1 MIISGAFLWYAF
13 RFILEPK
20 GETVA
25 MLSLSLP
32 ALFVLI
38 LPKKF
43 DSVRQY
49 LELKNAIATFLLYF
63 FLSECSIAIIEF
75 VMRRHVFGWI
85 GSYYST
91 GLVSYEEDSF
101 RSVAFLNGGPVNN
114 ALVVTTINLFYLLSD
129 TFSLKKKMA
138 LFILGLAAV
147 FCFNARMAIIINVLG
162 LLLFIGKEIW
172 YSRQLNKIQY
182 IVFLIVVAIA
192 FFIFFINYGMGNRLW
207 MFKNISADGSIQT
220 RLRLFNYI
228 DNVNITDLLWGQSL
242 SWINRNINMVIKV
255 DIIENFWI
263 KYIYHLGIFVM
274 TYFTVYYLKLC
285 QNLYIGYSKFSI
297 IVTSLLFIILA
308 SSNDSLY
315 AFYLP
320 LTIFL
325 LCIYAYQP
333 NIGGMPFSLFLSH
346 FIAASRNNDTNT

>member
-13 RFILEPK
+13 RFILGPK

-38 LPKKF
+38 LPKQF

-49 LELKNAIATFLLYF
+49 LELKTAIATFLLYF

-75 VMRRHVFGWI
+75 VMRQHVFGWI

-147 FCFNARMAIIINVLG
+147 FCFNARMSIVINVLG
-162 LLLFIGKEIW
+162 FLLFVGKEIW

-182 IVFLIVVAIA
+182 IVVLSVVAIA

-207 MFKNISADGSIQT
+207 MFKNISADESIQT

-242 SWINRNINMVIKV
+242 SWINRNINMFIKV
-255 DIIENFWI
+255 SIIENFWI
-263 KYIYHLGIFVM
+263 MYIYHLGIFVM
-274 TYFTVYYLKLC
+274 TYFTVCYLKLC

-315 AFYLP
+315 VFYLP